1 MNNQTNALGNVLGS
15 IIAQAAQLPD
25 TGVAAQYQAR
35 IGTGN
40 PNSRVMLID
49 TSGSMDEICQ
59 GIGRK
64 RRIDILKEAISC
76 IGWQDYQLVCFN
88 FKVVPIQDVRDICE
102 PCGGTALHRAID
114 YAASLYPS
122 QTLVISDGEPED
134 EYAAIKAAEKLSGTI
149 STLYVGDDSNKEAI
163 AFMSKLAKLGCGKPY
178 VQSLNEGFQAIG
190 GTISQALLPPSP

>member
-1 MNNQTNALGNVLGS
+1 MTNQTNTLSNVLGS

-25 TGVAAQYQAR
+25 TGVAAKYQSR

-59 GIGRK
+59 GTGRK

-134 EYAAIKAAEKLSGTI
+134 EYAAIKSAEKLSGTI
-149 STLYVGDDSNKEAI
+149 TSLYVGDDSNREAI
-163 AFMSKLAKLGCGKPY
+163 AFMTKLAKLGCGKPY
-178 VQSLNEGFQAIG
+178 VQSLDEGFQAIS
-190 GTISQALLPPSP
+190 GTISQALLPPSY

>member
-1 MNNQTNALGNVLGS
+1 MFNKTNTLSTALDS

-25 TGVAAQYQAR
+25 TGVAANYKAR
-35 IGTGN
+35 IGSGN
-40 PNSRVMLID
+40 SNSRVMLID

-59 GIGRK
+59 GAGRK
-64 RRIDILKEAISC
+64 RRIDILKEAIAS

-88 FKVVPIQDVRDICE
+88 FQVVPIQDVRDICE

-134 EYAAIKAAEKLSGTI
+134 EYEAIRAAKKLSGTI
-149 STLYVGDDSNKEAI
+149 STLYVGDDNNKEAI
-163 AFMSKLAKLGCGKPY
+163 AFMAKLAKLGCGKPY
-178 VQSLNEGFQAIG
+178 VQSLDEGFKAIC
-190 GTISQALLPPSP
+190 GTISQALLPPSR

>member
-1 MNNQTNALGNVLGS
+1 MSNQTNTLGTVLGS
-15 IIAQAAQLPD
+15 IITQAAQLPD
-25 TGVAAQYQAR
+25 TGVAARYQAR

-40 PNSRVMLID
+40 PNSLVMLID

-59 GIGRK
+59 GTGRK
-64 RRIDILKEAISC
+64 RRIDVLKEAIAS

-88 FKVVPIQDVRDICE
+88 FKVVPIQAVRDICE

-122 QTLVISDGEPED
+122 LTLVISDGEPED
-134 EYAAIKAAEKLSGTI
+134 EDLAIKSAEKLSGTI

-163 AFMSKLAKLGCGKPY
+163 AFMAKLAKLGCGKPY
-178 VQSLNEGFQAIG
+178 VQSLSEGFKAIG
-190 GTISQALLPPSP
+190 GTISQALLPSSD

>member
-1 MNNQTNALGNVLGS
+1 MTNQTNTLSNVLGA
-15 IIAQAAQLPD
+15 IITQAAQLPD
-25 TGVAAQYQAR
+25 TGVAAKYQAR

-59 GIGRK
+59 GTGRK
-64 RRIDILKEAISC
+64 RRIDILKEAISS

-134 EYAAIKAAEKLSGTI
+134 EYAAIKSAEKLSGTI
-149 STLYVGDDSNKEAI
+149 STLYVGDDSNREAI
-163 AFMSKLAKLGCGKPY
+163 AFMSKLAKLGFGKPY
-178 VQSLNEGFQAIG
+178 VQSLDKGFQAIS
-190 GTISQALLPPSP
+190 GTISQALLPPSY